1 MFCGNAHSP
10 QCRHPQTAPVGCS
23 DVHWSA
29 TVEANSGFQS
39 PLEELVRDLDAV
51 RVEVQ
56 AQSQT

>member
-39 PLEELVRDLDAV
+39 PLEKLVRDLDAV

-56 AQSQT
+56 A